1 MFSNLPTCLW
11 LAVSLVAA
19 NLQYYEGPKDK
30 SQASFDAWWS
40 NYQVLRDQIR
50 DSLDLNIYYNVEEV
64 EWARTSFIQPQL
76 MIHDRFL
83 YDKDSGEWT
92 VKKYLEDVRARYG
105 GIDSVLLWAS
115 YPNIGVDDRNQ
126 FGKIVTTEHLHEFI
140 FNCQTCWRISPAV
153 WRVSESAL
161 KISTPRG

>member
-1 MFSNLPTCLW
+1 MFSKLPTCLW
-11 LAVSLVAA
+11 LVSLVAG

-83 YDKDSGEWT
+83 YDKDRGEWT
-92 VKKYLEDVRARYG
+92 VKK
-105 GIDSVLLWAS
+105 
-115 YPNIGVDDRNQ
+115 
-126 FGKIVTTEHLHEFI
+126 
-140 FNCQTCWRISPAV
+140 
-153 WRVSESAL
+153 
-161 KISTPRG
+161 